1 MLDRWLFKRIDNSA
15 LIVFR
20 VIFGLLIFLE
30 SGGAILTGWVKRTL
44 IEPEFTFNFI
54 GFEFLQPLP
63 GNWMHVYFGVM
74 ACCGILVMLGYRYR
88 WSLSVFTLLWSGVY
102 LMQKASYNN
111 HYYLLM
117 LLCVLMLLLPAHRY
131 ASLDVKREPSL
142 KRNWMYRWN
151 SWLIILQVWIV
162 YTYASVAK
170 WYPDWI
176 DLTVPSRLM
185 QARSHYYLVGDLL
198 QEPWMHVS
206 IAVFGILFDLLVVP
220 LLLWKRT
227 RIFAFIASV
236 FFHIFNSVIFHIG
249 IFPYLSLGFTLF
261 FFEPETIR
269 KIFLPKKEP
278 YTGGEVV
285 VPSYR
290 PWLLGIGAVYFAVQL
305 ALPLRHWFIP
315 GDVLWTE
322 EGHRLS
328 WRMMLRTK
336 SGYIRF
342 KVVDKATGETY
353 MVHPGNRLS
362 DKQQGIIATKP
373 DVIWQFAQRL
383 KKEYAARG
391 KEVAV
396 YVDRSGVSV
405 NGRKAQRLI
414 DPEADL
420 ADERWYI
427 WKHQPWILPFKKEQ
441 D

>member
-15 LIVFR
+15 LVVFR
-20 VIFGLLIFLE
+20 IIFGLLIFLE
-30 SGGAILTGWVKRTL
+30 SAGAIFTGWVHKTL

-54 GFEFLQPLP
+54 GFDFLQPLP
-63 GNWMHVYFGVM
+63 GNGMYLYFAIM
-74 ACCGILVMLGYRYR
+74 AVCGLLVMLGYRYR
-88 WSLSVFTLLWSGVY
+88 LSLAVFTLLWTGVY

-117 LLCVLMLLLPAHRY
+117 LLCMLMLVLPAHRY
-131 ASLDVKREPSL
+131 ASLDVKRDPSL
-142 KRNWMYRWN
+142 QRLWMYRWN
-151 SWLIILQVWIV
+151 AWLIILQVWVV

-170 WYPDWI
+170 WYPDWV
-176 DLTVPSRLM
+176 DLTVPARLM
-185 QARSHYYLVGDLL
+185 KARAHYPLVGEML
-198 QEPWMHVS
+198 QEPWAHVA
-206 IAVFGILFDLLVVP
+206 IAGFGILFDFLIVP

-227 RIFAFIASV
+227 RLFAFVASV
-236 FFHIFNSVIFHIG
+236 FFHLFNSFVFHIG

-269 KIFLPKKEP
+269 RIFLRKKP
-278 YTGGEVV
+278 AYTAGEVV
-285 VPSYR
+285 VPPYR
-290 PWLLGIGAVYFAVQL
+290 RWLLGLGVVYFAVQL
-305 ALPLRHWFIP
+305 FLPLRHWFIP

-342 KVVDKATGETY
+342 RVVDRDTGEEF

-362 DKQQGIIATKP
+362 GKQKGIIATKP
-373 DVIWQFAQRL
+373 DVIWQFARRL
-383 KKEYAARG
+383 KKEYALQGRD
-391 KEVAV
+391 VSV
-396 YVDRSGVSV
+396 YADRSGVSV
-405 NGRKAQRLI
+405 NGRPTQPLI

-420 ADERWYI
+420 ANETWYL
-427 WKHQPWILPFKKEQ
+427 WRHQPWILPFKKER